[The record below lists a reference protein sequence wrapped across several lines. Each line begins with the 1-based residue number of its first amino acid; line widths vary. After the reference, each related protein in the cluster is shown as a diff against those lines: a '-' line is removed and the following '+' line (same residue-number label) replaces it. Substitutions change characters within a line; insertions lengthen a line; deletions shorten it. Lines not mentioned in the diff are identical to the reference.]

1 MTEQRKQSQR
11 EYDRKNT
18 RTFCIKLNYN
28 TDADLISMLETKD
41 NVQGFIKTLLAKV
54 MFDST
59 KHLKKYLKE
68 D

>member
-28 TDADLISMLETKD
+28 TDADLIAMLETKD
-41 NVQGFIKTLLAKV
+41 NVQGFIKTVLTNV
-54 MFDST
+54 MYDSSD
-59 KHLKKYLKE
+59 KCNV
-68 D
+68 

>member
-28 TDADLISMLETKD
+28 TDADLIAMLETRE
-41 NVQGFIKTLLAKV
+41 NVQGF
-54 MFDST
+54 
-59 KHLKKYLKE
+59 LKSVLR
-68 D
+68 DVVSIMTNRDII